1 MDLGSSVVAVTGS
14 SMIDV
19 VVGFSSVVEGGVVVV
34 VVGGENEYKNADV
47 AKITNADIPA
57 MPNAMVSLFNGKVD
71 IYYIFA
77 LIHSNITNIDNTT

>member
-1 MDLGSSVVAVTGS
+1 VDLGSSVVAVTGS

-19 VVGFSSVVEGGVVVV
+19 VVGFSSVVEGGVVV
-34 VVGGENEYKNADV
+34 GGEDEYKNADV